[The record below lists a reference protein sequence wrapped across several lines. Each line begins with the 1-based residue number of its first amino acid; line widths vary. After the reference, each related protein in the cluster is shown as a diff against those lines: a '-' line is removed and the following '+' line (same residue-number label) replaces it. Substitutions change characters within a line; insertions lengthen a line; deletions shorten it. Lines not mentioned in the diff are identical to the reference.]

1 MSARSAIRTKPKPRM
16 PPRDGFLGRLLDPI
30 DRLSETVYSV
40 LILLTFTLAYR
51 IILVNQEA
59 RLPPSDEYINQLLV
73 AAIGAIVA
81 WGIIDGLVYILMEVF
96 QRGERH
102 RLLNMIHT
110 AETDQ
115 QRVEIIAEELDYIME
130 PITDEHEREQLYLS
144 VLRHLRNAQPRPI
157 RFKREDFT
165 GALGC
170 FVVAVIAVIPSLTPF
185 LLLRNNYE
193 LAIRISNVISFGV
206 LFHAGYSWGTY
217 TGASPIRTGLI
228 LAAAGALMVAIAIPL
243 GG

>member
-1 MSARSAIRTKPKPRM
+1 MSARSAIRTKPKPRT

-51 IILVNQEA
+51 IILINQDV
-59 RLPPSDEYINQLLV
+59 RLPPSAEYINQLLV

-206 LFHAGYSWGTY
+206 LFMRATH
-217 TGASPIRTGLI
+217 GAPTPAQVRSAR
-228 LAAAGALMVAIAIPL
+228 A
-243 GG
+243 